1 MPHQVFISYA
11 TDDKDTADRVCDS
24 LEAAGIPCWIA
35 PRDIEP
41 GASFPAAIVNAIE
54 QSQVFVLVLSE
65 HSNASAHVRSEV
77 DRAFTKGI
85 GIVPLRI
92 DAVQLS
98 PELRYF
104 LSTVQWLDAQSGS
117 MDLHLEQLAKAVS
130 DVLAGGG
137 GSLLPS
143 SQGWRG
149 WLRHRR
155 VLLAALPA
163 LVLMAGLGINHLYRR
178 GPEQQAQTRPKTAE
192 GLPQPPDSA
201 VTKTW
206 VNPASGQTYVWIPPG
221 KFLMGCSA
229 ADSDCKDDEKP
240 AHWVNIA
247 KGFWLGQTEVTW
259 KAYRQHGQKLKLQVA
274 EANDD
279 LPVTEVTWAE
289 AKAYCKE
296 VGGRLPSEAEWEYA
310 ARGGRT
316 EARYDVLPSI
326 AWYRNNSSE
335 RPHEVAKKQPNA
347 FGLYDM
353 LGNVSEWVLD
363 RYYNRYDER
372 GGEAEPEQPLA
383 DNASG
388 ILRGGSWAHDER
400 AARASNRFG
409 VPPDLSDVFAGFRC
423 ASDHRDSQPGAH
435 AGSERTH
442 GAAAPMRSRDFS
454 TA

>member
-1 MPHQVFISYA
+1 
-11 TDDKDTADRVCDS
+11 
-24 LEAAGIPCWIA
+24 
-35 PRDIEP
+35 
-41 GASFPAAIVNAIE
+41 
-54 QSQVFVLVLSE
+54 LVLSE
-65 HSNASAHVRSEV
+65 HSNASAHVRSEL

-104 LSTVQWLDAQSGS
+104 LSTVHWLDAQSGS

-137 GSLLPS
+137 GSLPPS

-149 WLRHRR
+149 WFGRR
-155 VLLAALPA
+155 RALLATFST
-163 LVLMAGLGINHLYRR
+163 LVLIAGLGINYLYRR
-178 GPEQQAQTRPKTAE
+178 GPEQQAQGPPMTPEGVSHPHETA
-192 GLPQPPDSA
+192 
-201 VTKTW
+201 VVKTW
-206 VNPASGQTYVWIPPG
+206 VNPASGQTHVWIPPG

-247 KGFWLGQTEVTW
+247 QGFWLGQTEVTW
-259 KAYRQHGQKLKLQVA
+259 KAYRQYARKLKLQVSGG
-274 EANDD
+274 NDD
-279 LPVTEVTWAE
+279 FPVTEVTWAE
-289 AKAYCKE
+289 AKAYCKA

-310 ARGGRT
+310 ARGGRP
-316 EARYDVLPSI
+316 EARYDALSSI
-326 AWYRNNSSE
+326 AWYSDNSSD

-363 RYYNRYDER
+363 RYYNKYYEQ
-372 GGEAEPEQPLA
+372 GGEGEPEQPLA

-409 VPPDLSDVFAGFRC
+409 VPPDLSEVFAGFRC
-423 ASDHRDSQPGAH
+423 ANDHRDSQPASQ
-435 AGSERTH
+435 AGS
-442 GAAAPMRSRDFS
+442 
-454 TA
+454 